1 MASSITN
8 KPYSDRNL
16 EMLLKIVEQ
25 GNREYDIKIDK
36 TPIVARTNDPELF
49 YDFMD
54 YLEPT
59 TQFVTV
65 RIYQGTSRNYDATCL
80 IMPQNALNGTPS
92 EAAKNAYDNKPKFD
106 ILKEKSDWEKDRK
119 IEDLT
124 EEVAYLTEQNRI
136 IKEEAKSK
144 IEETKN
150 ANSSLSGILEAIA
163 PAAIQVLAN
172 SKLSKTY
179 PALGMLSSLYEEEPQ
194 EPNAPSYNPSQNT
207 NEVKFS
213 SSSTTENGLT
223 ELQKKELHFF
233 EQLKKSFQDFELAT
247 IFDFLKRAA
256 HDKQLLE
263 NLIPLTETETE
274 F

>member
-92 EAAKNAYDNKPKFD
+92 EAAQEAHKPKHD
-106 ILKEKSDWEKDRK
+106 LDKEKSDWEKDRK
-119 IEDLT
+119 LEDLT
-124 EEVAYLTEQNRI
+124 EEVAYLTKQIEVIKKKAKKRI
-136 IKEEAKSK
+136 EEAKG
-144 IEETKN
+144 
-150 ANSSLSGILEAIA
+150 ANSSLSGILETFA

-263 NLIPLTETETE
+263 NLIPLTETENE

>member
-1 MASSITN
+1 MASTYIE
-8 KPYSDRNL
+8 KPYSDSAIDI
-16 EMLLKIVEQ
+16 LLKFVQQ
-25 GNREYDIKIDK
+25 GDKEYDIEIDEQ
-36 TPIVARTNDPELF
+36 PIVSRTDNPEYF
-49 YDFMD
+49 YDFVN
-54 YLEPT
+54 YINPS
-59 TQFVTV
+59 TQFVSV
-65 RIYQGTSRNYDATCL
+65 RIYKGKSRNYDRTVL
-80 IMPQNALNGTPS
+80 VRKSNGLNGTPS
-92 EAAKNAYDNKPKFD
+92 ESARNAYDNKPKFD

-136 IKEEAKSK
+136 ITEEAKSK

-179 PALGMLSSLYEEEPQ
+179 PALGMLSSLYEEPQ
-194 EPNAPSYNPSQNT
+194 EPNEPSYNSPVK

-213 SSSTTENGLT
+213 SSSNTENSLT
-223 ELQKKELHFF
+223 DLQKKELHFF
-233 EQLKKSFQDFELAT
+233 EQLKKNFQDFELAT

-263 NLIPLTETETE
+263 NLIPLTESENE